1 MADPLE
7 GSGSVIES
15 GRLDPEIVEVLEG
28 RRRWAVVQGDSLL
41 KLRELPDACVDG
53 LVADSPYSSGGQ
65 FRGDRAQSTASKYVN
80 SSQDEHAPDFTGD
93 TRDQRSFTAWTAI
106 WMAEAL
112 RVSRPGAPAC
122 AFTDWRQLPAT
133 TDGFQ
138 AGGWLWRGVFV
149 WDKTEGVRPQ
159 KGRFRP
165 QCEFVVW
172 GSNGPMP
179 IERGVPVLPG
189 LVRCIPTAHQD
200 KHHIAGKPVDAL
212 TEIVSIVEPDGIVLD
227 PFCGSASTGVAALRT
242 GRRYIG
248 LELLP
253 HFVALSRRRLAAE
266 EAGLSLREADAGQGA
281 LFGGAT

>member
-1 MADPLE
+1 MNAE
-7 GSGSVIES
+7 I
-15 GRLDPEIVEVLEG
+15 LDVLEG
-28 RRRWAVVQGDSLL
+28 RSRWCVVQADSLIA
-41 KLRELPDACVDG
+41 LRDLPAQCVHG
-53 LVADSPYSSGGQ
+53 VVADPPYSSGGQ
-65 FRGDRAQSTASKYVN
+65 FRGDRAQSTTSKYV
-80 SSQDEHAPDFTGD
+80 SSTQEEHAPDFTGD

-112 RVSRPGAPAC
+112 RVSRSGAPAC
-122 AFTDWRQLPAT
+122 VFTDWRQLPAT
-133 TDGFQ
+133 TDGYQ
-138 AGGWLWRGVFV
+138 AGGWLWRGILV

-165 QCEFVVW
+165 QCEYVVW

-179 IERGVPVLPG
+179 VERGVPVLPG
-189 LVRCIPTAHQD
+189 LVRCIPTAHGD

-212 TEIVSIVEPDGIVLD
+212 TEIVRIVEPDGIVLD
-227 PFCGSASTGVAALRT
+227 PFCGSASTGVAALRE

-253 HFVALSRRRLAAE
+253 FFVDLSRRRLTAE